1 MAMSSMVWGIARCL
15 QPEDQTWKIKGGST
29 LAQSVN
35 IPMTLRIENK
45 AKLIGQA

>member
-1 MAMSSMVWGIARCL
+1 LRDAGGL
-15 QPEDQTWKIKGGST
+15 EDKDGPIVV
-29 LAQSVN
+29 QSVN

>member
-1 MAMSSMVWGIARCL
+1 LRDAGGL
-15 QPEDQTWKIKGGST
+15 GDQTWKIKDGPIVE
-29 LAQSVN
+29 QSVN